1 MTLPARSREGLCHD
15 DRWRVDDML
24 REQPDLLREDP
35 VRDMD
40 LWRHLF
46 APDDL
51 VWVGNACRPACEAV
65 SAEWCSGKHLERRC
79 DCDDDGPMPA
89 SVSAAS
95 GRYPQRTDESQ
106 LGLRSSART
115 IANCRHRDRDDS
127 RRWKQWPRVLDRS
140 KTWQLSGVFEGPLSW
155 WPKQKN
161 RDGAS
166 RRVGNSSDPNRLGP
180 RRRSVGGSIGGL
192 CGHRDGRK
200 PTREFT
206 TAVKILV
213 ALNCKGGRSSFEIC

>member
-1 MTLPARSREGLCHD
+1 MTLPVRSREGLCHD

-24 REQPDLLREDP
+24 REQPDLFRWDP

-51 VWVGNACRPACEAV
+51 VRVGNVCRPACEAV
-65 SAEWCSGKHLERRC
+65 AAEWCSGNTWSGDAIVTTAALCLPASALLRGATRKEPMSRSQACEAVLGRLRAAGTEIVMIV
-79 DCDDDGPMPA
+79 DDG
-89 SVSAAS
+89 
-95 GRYPQRTDESQ
+95 GN
-106 LGLRSSART
+106 GLECW
-115 IANCRHRDRDDS
+115 ID
-127 RRWKQWPRVLDRS
+127 P

-155 WPKQKN
+155 WSKQKN

-166 RRVGNSSDPNRLGP
+166 RRVGNSSGANRLGP
-180 RRRSVGGSIGGL
+180 RRRSVGGSLGGL
-192 CGHRDGRK
+192 CRPRNGQK

-206 TAVKILV
+206 TAVK
-213 ALNCKGGRSSFEIC
+213 SSPL